1 MRIIMLLE
9 KKRLKKISA
18 SKMLAPKRVSNVF
31 GKVLLELLIYD
42 SQLEYKPHTLCLP
55 STF

>member
-9 KKRLKKISA
+9 KRLKKISA

-42 SQLEYKPHTLCLP
+42 SQLKYKPYTLCLP